1 MNRQTQLIKSDSLNL
16 NIPPAAPE
24 LEEAILAALMLE
36 RDTMDKVAGIID
48 EDCFYLPVNKEIYKA
63 IHKLYSGHLAIDLL
77 TVYESLKDNDIF
89 KNNGGIG
96 YLSALTSRIAS
107 AIHIEDHARILR
119 EKQLKRAI
127 IATCNQLQ
135 QSAYDESGDVA
146 DVLNDFANASDK
158 LNRITATGTDV
169 ISAADAVKN
178 ALVSFEERQ
187 EKLKNG
193 TISGIPT
200 GLNKLDR
207 VLGRLQGGQMIV
219 IAARAAMGKT
229 AFALNLLYTSASSGF
244 ISSFLSLEMDEKEL
258 TNRLFLRECSQIRPD
273 ILKNTLAI
281 DNEVKEINIAAGR
294 IERLPIT
301 FIKNTS
307 ITINSLKSRCRTLKK
322 RKGLDLLIID
332 YLQLMSGEKATNREQ
347 EVAKISRELKKMAME
362 LNIPVVVLSQLS
374 RAVEQREIK
383 KPQLSDLR
391 ESGAIEQDADVV
403 LLLNRPEYYSIS
415 EIEDDS
421 GRKISSY
428 GVGVVYVAKNRNG
441 NTGHVLF
448 KHNDTMTKI
457 SDYE

>member
-1 MNRQTQLIKSDSLNL
+1 MNRQTQLIKSNPIGL

-24 LEEAILAALMLE
+24 LEEAVLGALMLE
-36 RDTMDKVAGIID
+36 RDAMDKINGIID
-48 EDCFYLPVNKEIYKA
+48 EDCFYLPINKEIYKA
-63 IHKLYSGHLAIDLL
+63 IHQLYSGHLAIDLL
-77 TVYESLKDNDIF
+77 TVYERLKGNEIF
-89 KNNGGIG
+89 ENNGGIG

-119 EKQLKRAI
+119 EKQLKRAV
-127 IATCNQLQ
+127 IAACNQLQ
-135 QSAYDESGDVA
+135 QSAYDETGDVA
-146 DVLNDFANASDK
+146 DVLNDFANTSDK
-158 LNRITATGTDV
+158 LNGIIATGTDIV
-169 ISAADAVKN
+169 SAADAVKT
-178 ALVSFEERQ
+178 ALLSFEERQ

-207 VLGRLQGGQMIV
+207 VLGRLQAGQMIV

-244 ISSFLSLEMDEKEL
+244 ASSFLSLEMDEKEL

-281 DNEVKEINIAAGR
+281 DNEIKEINIAAGR

-307 ITINSLKSRCRTLKK
+307 VTINSLKSRCRTLKK

-332 YLQLMSGEKATNREQ
+332 YLQLMNGEKATNREQ

-374 RAVEQREIK
+374 REVEKREVK

-391 ESGAIEQDADVV
+391 ESGAIEQDADLV
-403 LLLNRPEYYSIS
+403 LLLNRPEYYGIA
-415 EIEDDS
+415 EIDD
-421 GRKISSY
+421 GKGKKISSHR
-428 GVGVVYVAKNRNG
+428 VGIVYVAKNRNG

-448 KHNDTMTKI
+448 RHNDTMTKI